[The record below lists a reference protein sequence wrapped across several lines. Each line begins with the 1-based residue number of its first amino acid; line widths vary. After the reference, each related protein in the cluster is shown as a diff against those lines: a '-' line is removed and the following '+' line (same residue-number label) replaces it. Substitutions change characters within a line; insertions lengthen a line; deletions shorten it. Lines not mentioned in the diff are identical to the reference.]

1 MLHRIKLTKDYVMKK
16 FHFLRNIVIYG
27 FVTTQI
33 FAAAKYVRLDDALI
47 SRGPRSSLTNIW
59 TEQDL
64 LPRMAID
71 LPLTKERHVRTCP
84 SRTMHTTSERS
95 ELMLYRYPPV
105 QRWLLSLDG
114 GGVRG
119 LMQLYILAELE
130 RRTGKSIPEM
140 FDGIAGTSIG
150 GIIACLLTLPDP
162 KHPTQ
167 PKYSARDLLTIF
179 QENLGNLFVSK
190 WQSFGG
196 LFRTRY
202 KTSSIKS
209 VLDKLLKDNTF
220 KDRLLPVVLVTHDL
234 SLNEE
239 RLISTT
245 DKEDFLT
252 KHVAMATG
260 AAPTYFK
267 PQHVFPIN
275 ISSSR
280 GYVLSDG
287 GTCMNNPTLPGLAL
301 MRARYGVEANDVKVL
316 SLGTGIKSTTRM
328 KDGLLRGGILKWG
341 RIIADTCIAGQSSA
355 ANHLTRAY
363 CGNYYYRFNPVLA
376 QENMRL
382 DDVSESNQDALFA
395 AYHRMLLEQSE
406 KFDTVV
412 KELA

>member
-1 MLHRIKLTKDYVMKK
+1 MKK

-33 FAAAKYVRLDDALI
+33 FAATKYGRLDDSLA
-47 SRGPRSSLTNIW
+47 SRGHRPSLTNIW
-59 TEQDL
+59 TEQNL
-64 LPRMAID
+64 LPRTVID
-71 LPLTKERHVRTCP
+71 LPVIKERRVRTYP
-84 SRTMHTTSERS
+84 GSSAISPIISERPA
-95 ELMLYRYPPV
+95 LMLHCHPPV

-119 LMQLYILAELE
+119 LMQLHALAELE
-130 RRTGKSIPEM
+130 RRTGKTIPEM

-162 KHPTQ
+162 KYPTR

-234 SLNEE
+234 NLNEE

-245 DKEDFLT
+245 DEEDFLT

-275 ISSSR
+275 ISNSR

-301 MRARYGVEANDVKVL
+301 MRAHYGVEANAVKVL
-316 SLGTGIKSTTRM
+316 SLGTGIKSTTCM
-328 KDGLLRGGILKWG
+328 KDGLFRGGILKWG
-341 RIIADTCIAGQSSA
+341 KAIADTCIAGQSSA

-363 CGNYYYRFNPVLA
+363 CGDYYYRFNPVLA

-382 DDVSESNQDALFA
+382 DDISERNQDALFA

-412 KELA
+412 KELARN